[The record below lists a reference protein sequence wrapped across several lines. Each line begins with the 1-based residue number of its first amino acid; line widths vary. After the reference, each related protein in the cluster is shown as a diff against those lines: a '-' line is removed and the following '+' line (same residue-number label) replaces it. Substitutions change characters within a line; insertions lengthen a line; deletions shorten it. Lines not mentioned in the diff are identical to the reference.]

1 CLGMSAMHEGIQA
14 LEEVGEVLLDCIT
27 NSNAEKTVKTA
38 MEKQTLILSRLLETR
53 KSAAQLVSD
62 LLHTEEKVAHDLLD
76 IQSQRNGVLEELDKL
91 EKELQKS
98 KSRKDMLQ
106 AEIEFLQKEIDSLR
120 EAEREVQVLQA
131 EVDEDTT
138 EIIPSTKYIV
148 QLYHKVT
155 KIKWDFNTEPD
166 ILRGVHFGKDI
177 VTPINLDTR
186 EHSEGFISDYLWSLV
201 STEW

>member
-1 CLGMSAMHEGIQA
+1 MSAMHEGIQA